1 MLSMRRSS
9 NAPLP
14 LSNPRVQFSILS
26 FPPFPLKHLA
36 PRQDTSEIAKMQMD
50 LMKVSKK
57 QVQKQIKEMRKQM
70 KNVPPEMRGM
80 MAAMGGAAQDMAL
93 QMLDAAEAEV
103 KKDPEASAKSMM
115 EKFDVD
121 GDGKVTKDEF
131 LERANEVMFAG
142 VGSGPGG
149 AEGQQECAQQ

>member
-1 MLSMRRSS
+1 
-9 NAPLP
+9 
-14 LSNPRVQFSILS
+14 
-26 FPPFPLKHLA
+26 
-36 PRQDTSEIAKMQMD
+36 MQMD

-131 LERANEVMFAG
+131 LERANEVMFACESEREPLLRIG
-142 VGSGPGG
+142 RACGNHGP
-149 AEGQQECAQQ
+149 CAPAHEASPHTT

>member
-1 MLSMRRSS
+1 
-9 NAPLP
+9 
-14 LSNPRVQFSILS
+14 
-26 FPPFPLKHLA
+26 
-36 PRQDTSEIAKMQMD
+36 MQMD

-93 QMLDAAEAEV
+93 HMALQMLDAAEAEV

-131 LERANEVMFAG
+131 LERANAVMFAG
-142 VGSGPGG
+142 GGGGAGG
-149 AEGQQECAQQ
+149 AEGQPECAQQ

>member
-1 MLSMRRSS
+1 
-9 NAPLP
+9 
-14 LSNPRVQFSILS
+14 
-26 FPPFPLKHLA
+26 
-36 PRQDTSEIAKMQMD
+36 MQMD

-142 VGSGPGG
+142 VGGGPGG